1 MNSNTVKI
9 VKKIQTEVQP
19 NSKRMIFASIAVL
32 LACVIGA
39 SLGGPIEKREATA
52 TPCVNHT
59 LGYTHINSTL
69 LESIR
74 RICRTAKDL
83 DKHISITAKC
93 PNNTL
98 PDPYVNFDEVLE
110 EVQTHFP
117 TRISTVIRH
126 GQNIDPSTCITLED
140 ERLRLNITSKL
151 AVLGNTVQEMVNARY
166 RTRPSIP
173 DFHDFKCEA
182 QYVANSIKRLI
193 GVGPGGNDWWFT
205 STTGPLGCE

>member
-9 VKKIQTEVQP
+9 VKKIKTEVQP
-19 NSKRMIFASIAVL
+19 NSKRMIFASTAVL

-52 TPCVNHT
+52 TPCDHT

-74 RICRTAKDL
+74 RICRAAKDL
-83 DKHISITAKC
+83 DKHINITAEC
-93 PNNTL
+93 SPL
-98 PDPYVNFDEVLE
+98 PTNDGDFDEVLE
-110 EVQTHFP
+110 EVQMHFP

-193 GVGPGGNDWWFT
+193 GVGPDGHDWWFT
-205 STTGPLGCE
+205 NTTGPLGCE